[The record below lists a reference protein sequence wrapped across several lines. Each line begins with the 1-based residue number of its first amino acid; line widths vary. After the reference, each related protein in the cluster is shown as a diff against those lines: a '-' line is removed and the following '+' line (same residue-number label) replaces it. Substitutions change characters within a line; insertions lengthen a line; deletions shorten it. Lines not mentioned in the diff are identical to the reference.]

1 MDFWLHAN
9 LQFDFIFINPVGKKL
24 ITAEKKCK
32 KTRSFAIAKH
42 GNKIKEQRALSLH
55 ERQNLKQI

>member
-32 KTRSFAIAKH
+32 KH
-42 GNKIKEQRALSLH
+42 EAL
-55 ERQNLKQI
+55 R

>member
-1 MDFWLHAN
+1 MASCEFAVWFYFHKPSRKE
-9 LQFDFIFINPVGKKL
+9 INHSR
-24 ITAEKKCK
+24 EEMQ